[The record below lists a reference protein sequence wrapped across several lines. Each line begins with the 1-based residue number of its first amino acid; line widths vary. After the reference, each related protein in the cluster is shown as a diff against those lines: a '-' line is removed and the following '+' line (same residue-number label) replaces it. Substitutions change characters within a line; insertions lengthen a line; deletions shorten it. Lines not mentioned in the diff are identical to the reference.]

1 MVHWILLLYRT
12 IKGVITIR
20 PLQLQSAQPGPLS
33 GSDFVSVVRHVVATD
48 VASTT
53 SSVGQRIRRNGGLHL
68 AEPLAAKLARP

>member
-12 IKGVITIR
+12 IKSVITIC
-20 PLQLQSAQPGPLS
+20 PLQLQSAQLGALT

-53 SSVGQRIRRNGGLHL
+53 SSVGQRIRRNGGLRL
-68 AEPLAAKLARP
+68 AQPLAAKTAES